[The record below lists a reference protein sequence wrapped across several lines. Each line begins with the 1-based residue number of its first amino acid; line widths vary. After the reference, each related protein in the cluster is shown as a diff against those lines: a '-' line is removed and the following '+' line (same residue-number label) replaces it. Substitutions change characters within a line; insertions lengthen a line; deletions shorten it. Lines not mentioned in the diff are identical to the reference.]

1 MNDARKGV
9 GMDDRQEGDGGV
21 YLPGRDGFVRARRG
35 HTL

>member
-1 MNDARKGV
+1 MMPGKGLGWTIV
-9 GMDDRQEGDGGV
+9 KKGTGGV